1 MDKEEIR
8 QALKQSQNIEN
19 RRILIAN
26 SVRCLDCTN
35 MNTSIE
41 HVESPIARNQRNVVN
56 TLIRKGYTDRE
67 IYEEFSGIFGRH
79 SIIEVRYIDGYS
91 RENLQK
97 KQIKS
102 AIVCTSTLATP
113 FIGYKL
119 LKKFFFKK

>member
-8 QALKQSQNIEN
+8 QALKQSDNLEN
-19 RRILIAN
+19 RRIQIAN

-56 TLIRKGYTDRE
+56 TLIRKGYTDKE

-79 SIIEVRYIDGYS
+79 SIIEVRYTDGYS
-91 RENLQK
+91 KEQVQK

-102 AIVCTSTLATP
+102 AIVCISTLATP
-113 FIGYKL
+113 LIGYKL